1 MSRPALSGAPRTR
14 KPKARRPRRSR
25 RTGWRRL
32 VPTWRMTLV
41 GFAAALLLG
50 VGLFALGITLVKV
63 PDAHAAATAQS
74 NTWLYQDGSVIART
88 GQTNRQNVPLDKVSP
103 AAQHATLAAEDRNFY
118 HEGAVNVPGLVRAAL
133 NTAKGEGTQGG
144 STITQQYVKNTYLS
158 QKQSVSRKVKELFI
172 AIKVDATESKDEILS
187 SYLNTSYYGRGAYG
201 IQAAAQQYFGVDA
214 SELTAAQGAYLA
226 ALLNAPSAYDV
237 ATATPAGKQNAVNR
251 WNYVLDGMVKE
262 GWLSAEERA
271 ATTFPEVKDPQ
282 SQLGLSGQAGYLVNA
297 ATEYLTTN
305 QIISESELAKGGYTI
320 RLTIDPNRQQAL
332 QDAVQAQLNDTLAPE
347 KRKKDAAVQPG
358 AASVDPKTGAVVAL
372 YGGVDYT
379 KHYVDNATRRD
390 YQSGSTFKAIALAA
404 ALENDARTQSGQTI
418 TPRTVYDGTS
428 GRKVRGGKGTPYAP
442 PNQGDKSYGQITL
455 QQATNWSVNSVF
467 AQLAQDTGL
476 GKVRDTAIALGLP
489 SNTPGM
495 EPVPSIPLGTATPSV
510 LDLAGVYAT
519 LDNGGKQITPWL
531 VQSVDHEGEPI
542 ELPAHKTT
550 QAISEQTAREVTSM
564 LQGVVS
570 DQGGTGWRAKDLGRP
585 AAGKTGTT
593 DDQKSVWFIGYTPEL
608 VTSVALFG
616 QDPATGA
623 QVSLSG
629 TGGIDGAA
637 GGQYPAKI
645 WTTYMKAALKGQP
658 VAEFPAPSGAEYST
672 RSGSGSSGSGPSSTP
687 SSTPS
692 APSNGSGGSS
702 KPSGGPSQGGG
713 QGGQGGSGSSGDAG
727 SSPSGVPSTGS
738 GSDSGGSG
746 GSGGSGSGAG
756 GAGGSGGSGSGSG
769 SGSGGTGTTP
779 VQPTKPPAPTTAP
792 EPPGGTGGSGSGSG
806 SGSTGSGSGGSGSGG
821 SGSTGSGSGGSGS
834 GSTGS
839 GSGSSG
845 GGTDT
850 GAGAG
855 TPATA
860 GAGSGG

>member
-1 MSRPALSGAPRTR
+1 MSRNALSGAPRTR
-14 KPKARRPRRSR
+14 KPKARRPRR
-25 RTGWRRL
+25 TGWRRL
-32 VPTWRMTLV
+32 IPTWRMTLA
-41 GFAAALLLG
+41 GFGAALLLG
-50 VGLFALGITLVKV
+50 VGLFALGIALVKV

-88 GQTNRQNVPLDKVSP
+88 GETNRQNVGLDKVSP

-118 HEGAVNVPGLVRAAL
+118 DEGAVNVSGLVRAAL

-158 QKQSVSRKVKELFI
+158 QQQSITRKVKELFI
-172 AIKVDATESKDEILS
+172 AIKVDATESKEEILS

-214 SELTAAQGAYLA
+214 SELDAAQGAYLA
-226 ALLNAPSAYDV
+226 TLLNAPSAYDV

-262 GWLSAEERA
+262 GWLGAEERT
-271 ATTFPEVKDPQ
+271 ATVFPEVRGPQ
-282 SQLGLSGQAGYLVNA
+282 AQLGLSGQAGYLVNA

-305 QIISESELAKGGYTI
+305 RIIGESELAKGGYTI
-320 RLTIDPNRQQAL
+320 KLSIDPNRQQAL
-332 QDAVQAQLNDTLAPE
+332 QDAVQAQLHDTLNPD

-358 AASVDPKTGAVVAL
+358 AVSVDPKTGAVVAL

-379 KHYVDNATRRD
+379 RHYVDNATRRD
-390 YQSGSTFKAIALAA
+390 YQAGSTFKAIALAA

-428 GRKVRGGKGTPYAP
+428 GRKVRGAKGVPYAP
-442 PNQGDKSYGQITL
+442 PNEGDKSYGQITL
-455 QQATNWSVNSVF
+455 QQATDWSVNSAF

-476 GKVRDTAIALGLP
+476 TRLRDTAIALGLP
-489 SNTPGM
+489 GNTPGLD
-495 EPVPSIPLGTATPSV
+495 PVPSIPLGTATPSV

-519 LDNGGKQITPWL
+519 LDNDGRQITPWL
-531 VQSVDHEGEPI
+531 VQAVDHEGTPV
-542 ELPAHKTT
+542 ELPAHRTT

-570 DQGGTGWRAKDLGRP
+570 DQGGTGWRAKALGRP

-593 DDQKSVWFIGYTPEL
+593 DDQKSVWFVGYTPEL

-616 QDPATGA
+616 QDPGTGA

-637 GGQYPAKI
+637 GGQYPAQI
-645 WTTYMKAALKGQP
+645 WTSYMKAALKGQA
-658 VAEFPAPSGAEYST
+658 VADFAAPAGADDSA
-672 RSGSGSSGSGPSSTP
+672 RSGPGSSGTGSPSTPPGAPSSTP
-687 SSTPS
+687 DGPAT
-692 APSNGSGGSS
+692 
-702 KPSGGPSQGGG
+702 PSGGPSSPA
-713 QGGQGGSGSSGDAG
+713 GQGGSGDAG
-727 SSPSGVPSTGS
+727 REPTSAPSTGPT
-738 GSDSGGSG
+738 
-746 GSGGSGSGAG
+746 AP
-756 GAGGSGGSGSGSG
+756 A
-769 SGSGGTGTTP
+769 
-779 VQPTKPPAPTTAP
+779 QPT
-792 EPPGGTGGSGSGSG
+792 GGTGG
-806 SGSTGSGSGGSGSGG
+806 TGSDTGGGSGSGG
-821 SGSTGSGSGGSGS
+821 ATTQPTQPATPQPPRPTRTPAPTATPSTGPTTPPQPTGG
-834 GSTGS
+834 TG
-839 GSGSSG
+839 GTGTGTGG

-855 TPATA
+855 T
-860 GAGSGG
+860 GAAVGAR